1 MSIILKSA
9 DRRNVLARR
18 PMGDDLRQMAVT
30 IRRLKQYQDFT
41 IAATLDRNL
50 SLMARSC
57 AVAAAYFFPGTMGCD
72 VDVLRAF
79 MHQPRAAVVAAV
91 AELLREGYFDSVGK
105 PPRYRP
111 VFDAAE
117 RQQLRDEQ
125 ERHAALCDA

>member
-79 MHQPRAAVVAAV
+79 MHQPRAAVVAAGP
-91 AELLREGYFDSVGK
+91 ELLGQASLPSGGSSPRCRRGFHRREPQDRRAG
-105 PPRYRP
+105 
-111 VFDAAE
+111 
-117 RQQLRDEQ
+117 EQ
-125 ERHAALCDA
+125 R